1 MLKDCIND
9 VLSRRIFSDSLK
21 FANITPVYKKRLS
34 YFFKDFEK
42 AIYDQLSQFMEKIPK
57 YYPVS
62 GKLVPHNMVCSI
74 SRKIR

>member
-57 YYPVS
+57 
-62 GKLVPHNMVCSI
+62 
-74 SRKIR
+74 